1 MIKSIWPL
9 CLILPFKS
17 FSMRT
22 GILLG
27 FVLLF
32 FVVQVSAQALLET
45 STQAGKVKGIGNAD
59 RTVTSFK
66 GIPFAAP
73 PVGDLRWREP
83 QPVKPW
89 LGVLT
94 CDQFSASPMQN
105 KPAPFAMWTEEFIA
119 PPEPLS
125 EDCLYLNV
133 WTPAKS
139 TKEKLPVLMW
149 IYGGGFVSGSSAC
162 AVYDGEALA
171 KQGIIFVS
179 INYRVGVFGFFSHPD
194 LTKESGRNASGN
206 YALMDQLAALK
217 WIKENIAAFGGDP
230 DKVTIAGQS
239 AGSFSVQALVASP
252 LSKGLFRGAIAHSG
266 ASMGRFSKK
275 LSDAEKT
282 GLELSKKVNTTSI
295 AALRKLSADS
305 LLKLAGTLP
314 YGSFAPVVDGYVL
327 PNDMGSIFKNKKHND
342 VALIAGWVTG
352 DAALTGQPK
361 SAQQFQQWASE
372 TYRANK
378 DQFLKV
384 FPATTDEQATQS
396 QVKLGNLNFAGY
408 ADHVWALHNTS
419 SSYLYQFSYVP
430 TDKPGFPNYGAFHT
444 SDVPFALHT
453 LLKWNRPWKE
463 TDYAVEQA
471 MSTYWVN
478 FVKTGNPNR
487 KGLPEWK
494 KYEANTQSILELN
507 TKPVL
512 KPGFYKTEFEVL
524 SLSNN

>member
-1 MIKSIWPL
+1 
-9 CLILPFKS
+9 
-17 FSMRT
+17 MRT
-22 GILLG
+22 GISIGL
-27 FVLLF
+27 VLLL

-59 RTVTSFK
+59 RTVTYFK

-73 PVGDLRWREP
+73 PVGDLRWKEP

-89 LGVLT
+89 SGVLS
-94 CDQFSASPMQN
+94 CDKFSASPYQN

-149 IYGGGFVSGSSAC
+149 IYGGGFVSGSAAC

-194 LTKESGRNASGN
+194 LTKESGKNASGN
-206 YALMDQLAALK
+206 YALLDQLAALK

-266 ASMGRFSKK
+266 ASMNRFGKS
-275 LSDAEKT
+275 LADAEKT
-282 GLELSKKVNTTSI
+282 GVELSQKVNSTSV
-295 AALRKLSADS
+295 AALRNLSADS
-305 LLKLAGTLP
+305 VWKLASKFP
-314 YGSFAPVVDGYVL
+314 YGSFTPVTDGHVL
-327 PNDMGSIFKNKKHND
+327 PEDMGSIFKNKKHND
-342 VALIAGWVTG
+342 VALLAGWVTG
-352 DAALTGQPK
+352 DAALVGQPK
-361 SAQQFQQWASE
+361 NAEQFKTWVAD
-372 TYRANK
+372 TYKNK
-378 DQFLKV
+378 ATEFLKA
-384 FPATTDEQATQS
+384 FPASTDEEAGRS
-396 QVKLGNLNFAGY
+396 QNKFGNLSFAGF
-408 ADHVWALHNTS
+408 ADHAWALNNTS
-419 SSYLYQFSYVP
+419 NSYLYQFSYVP

-444 SDVPFALHT
+444 SEVPFALRT
-453 LLKWNRPWKE
+453 LSKWNRPWKE
-463 TDYAVEQA
+463 TDIAVEAA
-471 MSTYWVN
+471 MSSYWIN
-478 FVKTGNPNR
+478 FVKTGNPNG
-487 KGLPEWK
+487 KDLPEWGK
-494 KYEANTQSILELN
+494 HDKTTQNILEFGE
-507 TKPVL
+507 KPVL
-512 KPGFYKTEFEVL
+512 KPALFKAEFEVL
-524 SLSNN
+524 GSLNN

>member
-1 MIKSIWPL
+1 M

-22 GILLG
+22 GVSIGL
-27 FVLLF
+27 VLLL
-32 FVVQVSAQALLET
+32 FVAQVSAQALLET

-73 PVGDLRWREP
+73 PVGDLRWQAP

-89 LGVLT
+89 SGVLT
-94 CDQFSASPMQN
+94 CDQFSASPIQN

-194 LTKESGRNASGN
+194 LTQESGKNASGN

-230 DKVTIAGQS
+230 DNVTIAGQS

-266 ASMGRFSKK
+266 ASMGRFSMK

-282 GLELSKKVNTTSI
+282 GLELSQKIKTTNI
-295 AALRKLSADS
+295 EALRKLPADS
-305 LLKLAGTLP
+305 VWKLASTLP
-314 YGSFAPVVDGYVL
+314 YGTFAPVIDGYVL
-327 PNDMGSIFKNKKHND
+327 PDDMGSIFKNKKHND

-361 SAQQFQQWASE
+361 SASEYKAWVKE
-372 TYRANK
+372 TYK
-378 DQFLKV
+378 DKESQFLKA
-384 FPATTDEQATQS
+384 FPAATDQEALQS
-396 QVKLGNLNFAGY
+396 QNKLGNLNFAGF

-419 SSYLYQFSYVP
+419 NSYLYQFSYVP

-444 SDVPFALHT
+444 SEVPFALHT
-453 LLKWNRPWKE
+453 LAKWSRPWKE
-463 TDYAVEQA
+463 TDYAVQQA
-471 MSTYWVN
+471 MSSYWIN
-478 FVKTGNPNR
+478 FIKTGNPNA
-487 KGLPEWK
+487 KNLPEWK
-494 KYEANTQSILELN
+494 KYEASTQSILELN
-507 TKPVL
+507 TKPTL
-512 KPGFYKTEFEVL
+512 KPGLYKSEFQIL
-524 SLSNN
+524 DSMK